1 MKILGEIFIVDDDPL
16 VLMNYSDIL
25 EDAGYLPITALNL
38 TSAWNIIQTRSFD
51 LMLCDHDLTDGKG
64 IDLLSKM
71 IKSNISLPVLYLTAA
86 SPSLL
91 NSVRENSLVK
101 EILSKPVSKNN
112 LLDAISKY
120 MESQNTP
127 FSKLIQ
133 DNERN
138 DLFKGLV

>member
-1 MKILGEIFIVDDDPL
+1 MDDDPL

-25 EDAGYLPITALNL
+25 EDAGYLPITAPNL